1 MEKKLQDMNIK
12 YAQLQSQQ
20 HGDDTGHSRLNDRLA
35 TAITK
40 EKLAKAE
47 VVKLEAVVAAYESR
61 VRILL
66 YSQCCQLFHVFSSL
80 SLYITL

>member
-20 HGDDTGHSRLNDRLA
+20 HVDDTGHSRLNDRLA

-61 VRILL
+61 VRILF
-66 YSQCCQLFHVFSSL
+66 YS
-80 SLYITL
+80 